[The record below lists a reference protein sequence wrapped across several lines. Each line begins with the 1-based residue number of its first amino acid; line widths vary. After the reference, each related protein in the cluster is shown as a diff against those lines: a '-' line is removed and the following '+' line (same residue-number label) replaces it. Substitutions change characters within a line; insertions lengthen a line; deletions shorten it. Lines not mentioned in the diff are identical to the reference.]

1 MEDIN
6 TNEKLE
12 QNNVSNEDTIKR
24 IKDTLEKIKPFLER
38 EGGSCEFDS
47 FEDGIVY
54 IKMTGACEG
63 CMYVNQDIEQGI
75 EVILMEEVPG
85 VVAVRLAE
93 EKEQV
98 KEAMRKIREESEAY
112 NKKIEETNNKNS
124 EGNN

>member
-12 QNNVSNEDTIKR
+12 QNDESNKETIKK
-24 IKDTLEKIKPFLER
+24 IEDTLEKIKPFLER

-54 IKMTGACEG
+54 IRMAGACEG

-98 KEAMRKIREESEAY
+98 KEAMRKIKEESEAY
-112 NKKIEETNNKNS
+112 NKKIDEANKNS

>member
-12 QNNVSNEDTIKR
+12 QNDESNKETIKK
-24 IKDTLEKIKPFLER
+24 IEDTLEKIKPFLER

-54 IKMTGACEG
+54 IRMTGACEG

-93 EKEQV
+93 EKGQV
-98 KEAMRKIREESEAY
+98 KEAMRKIKEESEAY
-112 NKKIEETNNKNS
+112 NKKIDEANTNS